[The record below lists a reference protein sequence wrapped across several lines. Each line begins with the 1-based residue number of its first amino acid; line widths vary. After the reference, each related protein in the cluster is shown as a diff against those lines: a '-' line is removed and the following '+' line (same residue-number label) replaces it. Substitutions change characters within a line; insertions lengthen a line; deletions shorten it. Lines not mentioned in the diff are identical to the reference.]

1 MEVTS
6 VPRLWVSVNRTGGA
20 EIISAFG
27 SRVCGAA
34 AIERAAA
41 LRLHVSHS
49 SRLGNFLEAAGPLFD
64 APFADGLLHTLPSS
78 EVEQGIWRAQTRVY
92 HFNAAVGAWEVG
104 CQLNNHGSHHCDSLT
119 VRIVGSPSTRS
130 LSAVHTCRVAGS

>member
-1 MEVTS
+1 MM
-6 VPRLWVSVNRTGGA
+6 RT
-20 EIISAFG
+20 ISAAEQPSARRRAPLPHCAVEIRRG
-27 SRVCGAA
+27 KKAPARCGGT
-34 AIERAAA
+34 A

-64 APFADGLLHTLPSS
+64 APFADGLLHTLPAS